1 MSLSGDDPRPDATT
15 RRETPWL
22 LPSNRRLRHLHG
34 LSLRNLVL
42 TPPNPSQRKKTIDD
56 EEVPNALQSPFKRLA
71 LDARSAIP
79 QSRSFTNLPAAG
91 ADGHKDKT
99 PVHRPATSPA
109 YRPVRRRSTL
119 PGTDP
124 DPRTREGQLQAIT
137 RSRMG
142 DTWFSL
148 HTEAEPE
155 AAPPVYV
162 SEVVENATNPSF
174 RFFDLTRCG
183 PGVARGDWLMVR
195 VWARATPADAYG
207 LLVEWQ
213 LSLPSLQFL
222 GRSLDGFHHPLP
234 PNSLI
239 FHFPDGVYTSLT
251 DLPPRSSS
259 SVSASAPAPAAV
271 ASSRAEEGSALPT
284 ASYDAL
290 MRLANLD
297 ECIQDARTTRARLEA
312 QITAILET
320 HRPAQATTSEAA
332 AARETLTLTR
342 QAVAAERKQLRLATR
357 RREALAAS
365 LRARR
370 DAMARGRQVQERA
383 RSHLPD
389 ARAKLAASAAL
400 LAQTGAETRG
410 QLRRIAEDL
419 LAIYPIE
426 PVADRPLAFT
436 IAGLALPNSD
446 FTDVTDR
453 DRLAAALGWTAH
465 LVHLLSLYLSAP
477 VPYPIHPAQSQS
489 QIHDPIS
496 VDLAPR
502 RYPLH
507 PGPAPARFDYG
518 VFLLNKDIEFVM
530 TTQGLRG
537 LDRRQTLPNL
547 KYLLYVLTAGPPAIP
562 ARKAG
567 GIRGLRPCATHAP

>member
-1 MSLSGDDPRPDATT
+1 MSLSGDDPGPDATT

-22 LPSNRRLRHLHG
+22 LPTNRRLRHLYG

-42 TPPNPSQRKKTIDD
+42 TPPNPPNRKKTIDD
-56 EEVPNALQSPFKRLA
+56 EEIPNALQSPFKRLA

-79 QSRSFTNLPAAG
+79 QSRSFTNLPTAG
-91 ADGHKDKT
+91 VDGDKDKT
-99 PVHRPATSPA
+99 PAHRPASSPA
-109 YRPVRRRSTL
+109 RRPVRRRSTL
-119 PGTDP
+119 PGTDL

-137 RSRMG
+137 RSRMA

-148 HTEAEPE
+148 HTEAEAGAGSGDGAA

-183 PGVARGDWLMVR
+183 PGVARGDWVMVR
-195 VWARATPADAYG
+195 VWARATPADAYA

-251 DLPPRSSS
+251 DLPPA
-259 SVSASAPAPAAV
+259 ASAPV
-271 ASSRAEEGSALPT
+271 ASRAEGTALPT

-320 HRPAQATTSEAA
+320 HRPAHATTSEAA
-332 AARETLTLTR
+332 AARETLALTR

-389 ARAKLAASAAL
+389 ARAKLAASTAL
-400 LAQTGAETRG
+400 LAQTGTDTRG

-426 PVADRPLAFT
+426 PVADQPLAFT
-436 IAGLALPNSD
+436 IVGLPLPNSD
-446 FTDVTDR
+446 FADVDDR

-477 VPYPIHPAQSQS
+477 VPYPIHPALSQS
-489 QIHDPIS
+489 QIHDPVS

-530 TTQGLRG
+530 NTQGLRG

-547 KYLLYVLTAGPPAIP
+547 KYLLYVLTAGPTAIP

-567 GIRGLRPCATHAP
+567 GIRGLRLRATHAP

>member
-1 MSLSGDDPRPDATT
+1 M
-15 RRETPWL
+15 
-22 LPSNRRLRHLHG
+22 RHLHG

-42 TPPNPSQRKKTIDD
+42 TPPNPSHRKKTIDD
-56 EEVPNALQSPFKRLA
+56 EEVPNAFQSPFKRLA

-91 ADGHKDKT
+91 ADGDQDKT
-99 PVHRPATSPA
+99 PVHRLASSPA
-109 YRPVRRRSTL
+109 RRPVRRRSTL
-119 PGTDP
+119 PGTHP
-124 DPRTREGQLQAIT
+124 DPRTREGQLRAIA
-137 RSRMG
+137 RSRMA

-148 HTEAEPE
+148 HTEAETE
-155 AAPPVYV
+155 TEARSGDGAAAPPVYV

-183 PGVARGDWLMVR
+183 PAVTRGDWLMVR

-234 PNSLI
+234 PNSLV

-251 DLPPRSSS
+251 DLPPRPS
-259 SVSASAPAPAAV
+259 SAPAPAPV
-271 ASSRAEEGSALPT
+271 AARAEGSALPT

-320 HRPAQATTSEAA
+320 HRPAHATTSEAA

-342 QAVAAERKQLRLATR
+342 QAVAAERKQLRLAAR

-370 DAMARGRQVQERA
+370 DAMARGRQVQARA

-389 ARAKLAASAAL
+389 ARAKLAASTAL
-400 LAQTGAETRG
+400 LTQTGAETRG

-446 FTDVTDR
+446 FTAVDDR

-477 VPYPIHPAQSQS
+477 VPYPIHPALSQS
-489 QIHDPIS
+489 QIHDPVS

-507 PGPAPARFDYG
+507 PGPAAARFDYG

-530 TTQGLRG
+530 NTQGLRG

-547 KYLLYVLTAGPPAIP
+547 KYLLYVLTAGPTAIP
-562 ARKAG
+562 GRKAG
-567 GIRGLRPCATHAP
+567 GIRGLRVCATHAP